1 MTGIDLLSRN
11 INVTAGDVSFT
22 VRPRR
27 TGADAIFSGLVF
39 RKLLQGLQARGGEWA
54 EITDRAI
61 CDVYANAVGQ
71 TVSAVG
77 HVLPGV
83 GASAAEH
90 ADGFERWITQDN
102 DVLLQWIAAV
112 QRANE
117 PANDPALIPPAKLTD
132 EKKASIPSDAPKS
145 KSA

>member
-1 MTGIDLLSRN
+1 MTGFDLASRT
-11 INVTAGDVSFT
+11 ISVTAGDVSFT

-27 TGADAIFSGLVF
+27 TGADAIFSGLVL
-39 RKLLQGLQARGGEWA
+39 RKLTQGLQERGGEWA

-61 CDVYANAVGQ
+61 CEVYANAVVQ
-71 TVSAVG
+71 TVESKG
-77 HVLPGV
+77 HTLPV
-83 GASAAEH
+83 IGASAAEH

-117 PANDPALIPPAKLTD
+117 PANDPALVPPAKLTD
-132 EKKASIPSDAPKS
+132 EKKASMPSDAPKS